1 MQYCS
6 LQLWSWLSP
15 QDTFTTEHHLHF
27 GPAAS
32 FFLNLL
38 VIALCSSPIDTGYL
52 LTWGSS
58 PSNVTFFAF
67 SFCTWDFLGKR
78 LEWLPFPRLVDYFC
92 QNSSLWPIHLKWP
105 CMAWL
110 IASLNY
116 ASPFAMTR
124 LWSMK
129 GIHEFNS
136 DDHYIYYSRQESLR
150 RNGVALI
157 VNKRSWNAVLGAI
170 SKTAESSQFVSK
182 ANHSTS

>member
-1 MQYCS
+1 MH
-6 LQLWSWLSP
+6 SWVSFLFWPS
-15 QDTFTTEHHLHF
+15 HF
-27 GPAAS
+27 I
-32 FFLNLL
+32 FLKLL
-38 VIALCSSPIDTGYL
+38 VIALYSSPVAYRTFSHLGR
-52 LTWGSS
+52 SS
-58 PSNVTFFAF
+58 PGVI
-67 SFCTWDFLGKR
+67 SFCLFILFMFMGSHGWNTGMVCLSLLQWT
-78 LEWLPFPRLVDYFC
+78 FC
-92 QNSSLWPIHLKWP
+92 QNSSPSPIWRLWP
-105 CMAWL
+105 CTAWL